1 MLDAYE
7 KLWIH
12 FFQYKFHQEKS
23 LLKVFVSVIIIIF
36 KSKIEDS
43 FIFITIFL
51 CKLHHIVKKYTS
63 FSICSFKKEQK
74 KSPHLQRH
82 NGLQRHYQIMKERH
96 SSPKFHMETDGNWLV
111 AATSK

>member
-23 LLKVFVSVIIIIF
+23 LLKGLVSVIIIIIF

-43 FIFITIFL
+43 FIFITIFFMQ
-51 CKLHHIVKKYTS
+51 VTS
-63 FSICSFKKEQK
+63 YCYKIHVVFHLFIKRTK

-96 SSPKFHMETDGNWLV
+96 SSPKFNMETDGNWLV

>member
-23 LLKVFVSVIIIIF
+23 LLKVFVSVIIIIIF

-43 FIFITIFL
+43 FIFMTIFFMQ
-51 CKLHHIVKKYTS
+51 VT
-63 FSICSFKKEQK
+63 
-74 KSPHLQRH
+74 
-82 NGLQRHYQIMKERH
+82 
-96 SSPKFHMETDGNWLV
+96 
-111 AATSK
+111 

>member
-12 FFQYKFHQEKS
+12 FFFQYKFHQEKS
-23 LLKVFVSVIIIIF
+23 LLKVFVSVIIIIIF

-63 FSICSFKKEQK
+63 FSICSLKEQK
-74 KSPHLQRH
+74 RAHIYNVTTVCNVTTK
-82 NGLQRHYQIMKERH
+82 
-96 SSPKFHMETDGNWLV
+96 
-111 AATSK
+111 

>member
-23 LLKVFVSVIIIIF
+23 LLKVFVSVIIIIIF

-51 CKLHHIVKKYTS
+51 CKLHHI
-63 FSICSFKKEQK
+63 
-74 KSPHLQRH
+74 HLQRH

>member
-1 MLDAYE
+1 MKSPGY
-7 KLWIH
+7 I
-12 FFQYKFHQEKS
+12 FFSIQISSGKIVIE
-23 LLKVFVSVIIIIF
+23 VFVSVIIIIIF

-43 FIFITIFL
+43 FIFITIFFMQ
-51 CKLHHIVKKYTS
+51 VTS
-63 FSICSFKKEQK
+63 YCYKIHVVFHLFIKRTK

>member
-1 MLDAYE
+1 MKSPGY
-7 KLWIH
+7 I
-12 FFQYKFHQEKS
+12 FFSIQISSGKIVIE
-23 LLKVFVSVIIIIF
+23 VFVSVIIIIIF

-51 CKLHHIVKKYTS
+51 CKLHHI
-63 FSICSFKKEQK
+63 
-74 KSPHLQRH
+74 HLQRH

-96 SSPKFHMETDGNWLV
+96 SSPKFNMETDGNWLV

>member
-23 LLKVFVSVIIIIF
+23 LLKVFVSVIIIIIF

-43 FIFITIFL
+43 FIFITFFYASYIILLKNTRRF
-51 CKLHHIVKKYTS
+51 S
-63 FSICSFKKEQK
+63 FV
-74 KSPHLQRH
+74 H
-82 NGLQRHYQIMKERH
+82 
-96 SSPKFHMETDGNWLV
+96 
-111 AATSK
+111 

>member
-23 LLKVFVSVIIIIF
+23 LLKVFVSVIIIIIF
-36 KSKIEDS
+36 KSETEDS

-51 CKLHHIVKKYTS
+51 CKLKNTRRFPFVH
-63 FSICSFKKEQK
+63 
-74 KSPHLQRH
+74 
-82 NGLQRHYQIMKERH
+82 
-96 SSPKFHMETDGNWLV
+96 
-111 AATSK
+111 

>member
-23 LLKVFVSVIIIIF
+23 LMKGFISVIFIIIF

-43 FIFITIFL
+43 IIFITIFFYASYIIL
-51 CKLHHIVKKYTS
+51 LKNTRRFPFVH
-63 FSICSFKKEQK
+63 
-74 KSPHLQRH
+74 
-82 NGLQRHYQIMKERH
+82 
-96 SSPKFHMETDGNWLV
+96 
-111 AATSK
+111 

>member
-1 MLDAYE
+1 MKSPGY
-7 KLWIH
+7 I
-12 FFQYKFHQEKS
+12 FFSIQISSGKIVIE
-23 LLKVFVSVIIIIF
+23 VFVSVIIIIIF

-51 CKLHHIVKKYTS
+51 CKLHHI
-63 FSICSFKKEQK
+63 
-74 KSPHLQRH
+74 HLQRH